1 MTLHNLIGAVAVK
14 NFAEFV
20 RANKEKIYSQAEK
33 NTKRNAQGHTVISRD
48 DSWFYEDEWNKYY
61 NALVGKLT
69 TSGGFL
75 NCEVRP

>member
-1 MTLHNLIGAVAVK
+1 MTLRNLIGAVAVK

-48 DSWFYEDEWNKYY
+48 DSWFYEDE
-61 NALVGKLT
+61 
-69 TSGGFL
+69 
-75 NCEVRP
+75 